1 MRNPILMPAVAL
13 FAALGAVSC
22 QRDGATISG
31 RLAGAS
37 ECPVI
42 LEETTASGAVISD
55 SVRTDRNGDFRIRID
70 KLPAGTTFYHL
81 NVEGCRIPLFVSQG
95 ERVRIESQYGKP
107 AEYTV
112 TGSRESELIKELT
125 DLMND
130 GAARLDSL
138 SQLIS
143 AVGEKDTRR
152 ESYLRDYAREYSR
165 LKREQIRFIVSNSG
179 SLAALFALY
188 QHLPNDNTLF
198 NQNTDI
204 VYYRMVAD
212 SVAKHYPDSPYLA
225 ALRAQIDRIDSNDEL
240 VRMMG
245 ESLCSPTSY
254 PDLSLPDMYGKTQRL
269 SDHAGKVILLDF
281 WAAADPSAP
290 LANAELKQLYDEF
303 ADRGLVIYQVGLDT
317 SRSVWVNAVQQ
328 QALPWIS
335 VCDFKGPEGIAP
347 RIYNVRSLPANYL
360 IDRNGEI
367 VARNV
372 ASGKLRDAI
381 AKLL

>member
-1 MRNPILMPAVAL
+1 MLMPAL
-13 FAALGAVSC
+13 LCWAALGAVSC
-22 QRDGATISG
+22 HRDGASISG

-37 ECPVI
+37 DRSVL
-42 LEETTASGAVISD
+42 LEETTASGAVVVD
-55 SVRTDRNGDFRIRID
+55 SVRTDRNGDFRIRIG

-81 NVEGCRIPLFVSQG
+81 AVDGCRIPLFVSKG

-107 AEYTV
+107 SEYTV
-112 TGSRESELIKELT
+112 SGSRESVLIKELT
-125 DLMND
+125 DMMN
-130 GAARLDSL
+130 GAAGRLDSL
-138 SQLIS
+138 SRLIS
-143 AVGEKDTRR
+143 AAGEEDPRR
-152 ESYLRDYAREYSR
+152 EGYLREYAREYSQ
-165 LKREQIRFIVSNSG
+165 LKRDQIRFIVSNSG
-179 SLAALFALY
+179 SLAALFARY
-188 QHLPNDNTLF
+188 QHLPNDNALF
-198 NQNTDI
+198 SQNTDI

-225 ALRAQIDRIDSNDEL
+225 ALRSQIDRIDSNDEL

-254 PDLSLPDMYGKTQRL
+254 PDLALPDMYGKEQRL
-269 SDHAGKVILLDF
+269 SAQAGKVILLDF
-281 WAAADPSAP
+281 WAAADASSP
-290 LANAELKQLYDEF
+290 LVNAELKQLYDEF
-303 ADRGLVIYQVGLDT
+303 ADQGLAIYQVGLDT

-360 IDRNGEI
+360 INRDGEI

-372 ASGKLRDAI
+372 PADKLREAI
-381 AKLL
+381 RKLL